1 MVGTAGRADED
12 MATVVQGRF
21 GQRSPT
27 LQVQPAKLSD
37 PEVSTTRDST
47 SVTPWS
53 DDLSRS
59 QDCAPA
65 MYSRRRRRDAASE
78 KRGVRTMIQTV
89 PYRQMGSLERGQAHT
104 LFAQTMGYVAA
115 TAGLFALGAWLGR
128 TLSGGVGIAAFIA
141 AFAVLI
147 GMRFAARRSVELTV
161 GLLAAFGLLI
171 GLAVAPTIAYYAS
184 VDPRALW
191 QAGGA
196 TALFTA
202 GFGAAG
208 YATRRDLTA
217 IVRVCFWALLALLVA
232 GVVLIFVHI
241 PHAQLAYS
249 ALGLVIFAGFTMFD
263 FQRLRTNAD
272 VTAAPLLAASIFL
285 DVLNVFLF
293 FLEIFSGGER

>member
-1 MVGTAGRADED
+1 MVGNAGRADED

-128 TLSGGVGIAAFIA
+128 NLSGGVGIVGVHRRVRLPDRH
-141 AFAVLI
+141 AVR
-147 GMRFAARRSVELTV
+147 GPPVRPADRRAAR
-161 GLLAAFGLLI
+161 GLRPADRAGRGADYRLLRQH
-171 GLAVAPTIAYYAS
+171 GPARHCGRPAEP
-184 VDPRALW
+184 PRCSSPGSARR
-191 QAGGA
+191 ATPPGA
-196 TALFTA
+196 T
-202 GFGAAG
+202 
-208 YATRRDLTA
+208 
-217 IVRVCFWALLALLVA
+217 
-232 GVVLIFVHI
+232 
-241 PHAQLAYS
+241 
-249 ALGLVIFAGFTMFD
+249 
-263 FQRLRTNAD
+263 
-272 VTAAPLLAASIFL
+272 
-285 DVLNVFLF
+285 
-293 FLEIFSGGER
+293 